1 MVCIPI
7 NEIKLSMKSSKLSFL
22 RYLLIDKL
30 IRSKQYP
37 FPSKQRLLDK
47 CREEFGVNSPSTI
60 EKDIQALRYE
70 FDAPLAYSK
79 KNGGYFYKDNSYKLL
94 GVSLTGEHLEA
105 LNFVETFL
113 EEFKDLPVFG
123 SFSTAVDK
131 VLDGLELTKKFKNE
145 KKENFE
151 NYIQLEKSLY
161 TKGTSIFSELI
172 NATKDLAVI
181 NINYKK
187 FGSLYEESYTLHPY
201 LLKEFKGLWYVTG
214 YAENRQGIRTLA
226 IDRVKSIEIQSQ
238 LVFLEPH
245 QVDFDRQVYFKNCL
259 GVTLKGS
266 PQDII
271 LLFNEYA
278 ANFIKNTPIHET
290 QEIISDTTNGLEIKL
305 RLIDNKEL
313 RSMILSWG
321 NQVEVLSPFGLRKA
335 IANEIKKLAQRY

>member
-1 MVCIPI
+1 
-7 NEIKLSMKSSKLSFL
+7 MKSSKLSFL

-47 CREEFGVNSPSTI
+47 CSEEFGVNSPSTI

-70 FDAPLAYSK
+70 FDAPLAYNK
-79 KNGGYFYKDNSYKLL
+79 KEGGYYYTDSSYKLL

-113 EEFKDLPVFG
+113 EEFKDLPVLG

-131 VLDGLELTKKFKNE
+131 VLDGLEITKKFKNE
-145 KKENFE
+145 KKEQFE
-151 NYIQLEKSLY
+151 NYIQIEKSLY

-172 NATKDLAVI
+172 SATKDHKVI
-181 NINYKK
+181 NVAYKK
-187 FGSLYEESYTLHPY
+187 FGALYEDNYTFHPY
-201 LLKEFKGLWYVTG
+201 LLKEFKGLWYITG

-226 IDRVKSIEIQSQ
+226 IDRVQGIELQSQ
-238 LVFLEPH
+238 LIFFEPH
-245 QVDFDRQVYFKNCL
+245 QVDFNRDVYFENCL
-259 GVTLKGS
+259 GVTLKGN
-266 PQDII
+266 PQEIR
-271 LLFNEYA
+271 LLFNGEFA

-290 QEIISDTTNGLEIKL
+290 QEIIAENHNGLEIKL
-305 RLIDNKEL
+305 RLVDNMEL

-321 NQVEVLSPFGLRKA
+321 NQVEVLSPFALRKG